1 MLTTAVIALAGETFG
16 VLVGEHGTLRFHH
29 SAGRE
34 ILRGDQFEVSLLP
47 LLLLIDQAGN
57 GRIHGGQGCIDRGR
71 SEIRHALQCCVV

>member
-1 MLTTAVIALAGETFG
+1 MLTTAVVALAGETFG

-29 SAGRE
+29 SAE
-34 ILRGDQFEVSLLP
+34 ILRSDQFEVGLLP
-47 LLLLIDQAGN
+47 LLLIDQAGN